1 MNLLDQAKIRVDNS
15 VEQLRETI
23 LYFQERAFVI
33 IFSSFST
40 YFIYNLIFV
49 DEDERM
55 SNESIFWG
63 VFISTL
69 FAFIAHLTL
78 QQQKAAA
85 SNNKEVKYKDK
96 RRKESE
102 NELLNYELKESLR
115 RAMVNEQQKRVL
127 VQGNR

>member
-1 MNLLDQAKIRVDNS
+1 
-15 VEQLRETI
+15 
-23 LYFQERAFVI
+23 
-33 IFSSFST
+33 
-40 YFIYNLIFV
+40 
-49 DEDERM
+49 M

-78 QQQKAAA
+78 QQQRTTA
-85 SNNKEVKYKDK
+85 SSKKEVKYKDT
-96 RRKESE
+96 RRKEQE
-102 NELLNYELKESLR
+102 NEFLNLQLKESLR

>member
-1 MNLLDQAKIRVDNS
+1 
-15 VEQLRETI
+15 
-23 LYFQERAFVI
+23 
-33 IFSSFST
+33 
-40 YFIYNLIFV
+40 
-49 DEDERM
+49 M

-96 RRKESE
+96 SRKESE

>member
-1 MNLLDQAKIRVDNS
+1 MIAFS
-15 VEQLRETI
+15 V
-23 LYFQERAFVI
+23 FA
-33 IFSSFST
+33 S

-49 DEDERM
+49 DEEDRM

-69 FAFIAHLTL
+69 FAFLAHLTL
-78 QQQKAAA
+78 QQQKAA
-85 SNNKEVKYKDK
+85 SSTKKEVKYKDK
-96 RRKESE
+96 RRQEQD
-102 NELLNYELKESLR
+102 NEFLNLQLKESLR

>member
-1 MNLLDQAKIRVDNS
+1 VIAFS
-15 VEQLRETI
+15 V
-23 LYFQERAFVI
+23 FA
-33 IFSSFST
+33 S

-49 DEDERM
+49 DEEDRM

-69 FAFIAHLTL
+69 FAFLAHLTL
-78 QQQKAAA
+78 QQQKAT
-85 SNNKEVKYKDK
+85 SSTQKEVKYKDK
-96 RRKESE
+96 RRLEQD
-102 NELLNYELKESLR
+102 NEFLNLQLKESLR